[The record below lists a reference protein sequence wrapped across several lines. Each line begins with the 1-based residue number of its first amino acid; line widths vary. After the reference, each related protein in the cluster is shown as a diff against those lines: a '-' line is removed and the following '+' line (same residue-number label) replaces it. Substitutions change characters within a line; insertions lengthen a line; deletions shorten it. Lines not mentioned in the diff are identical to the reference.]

1 MDENE
6 RNAEINGEEKKI
18 ENVLMRRRQIMQGRY
33 R

>member
-6 RNAEINGEEKKI
+6 RNAEINEEEKKI

>member
-6 RNAEINGEEKKI
+6 RNTEINGEEKKI